1 MCKIIS
7 CNLLNFYHMADIG
20 LMLYMNPT
28 ESCYYYL
35 HLTGLRDLY
44 SVTWKEPQ
52 KSKQDNIFRAVWPIY
67 AL

>member
-1 MCKIIS
+1 
-7 CNLLNFYHMADIG
+7 MADIG